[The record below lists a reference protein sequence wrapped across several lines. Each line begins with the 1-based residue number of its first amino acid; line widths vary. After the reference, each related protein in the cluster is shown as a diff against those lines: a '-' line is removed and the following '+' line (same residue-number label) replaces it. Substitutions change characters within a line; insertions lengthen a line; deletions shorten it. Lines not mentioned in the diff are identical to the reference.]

1 MSMNPRELEQLENY
15 FNQTLAADERAAL
28 ENRMSGDAEFRR
40 AAEEHFDFL
49 KSLQEYSIQKQL
61 RENLDQ
67 IHEEMLTSEVE
78 REEPSRGWLKTLWP
92 SIAVAASV
100 ALVST
105 LATYFTLRYYD
116 NEHQTQYQIVSR
128 KVQKIEKSLDKLKN
142 SNNKKPEVAPGNY
155 SGSGFLVSANGYIV
169 TSYHVIKSA
178 DSVFVENDKFGRL
191 KTTLVYGN
199 ASSDVAVLLINDD
212 SFKRPVTV
220 PFSVRASEGSIGE
233 PVYTLGYP
241 REEIVY
247 GEGSISAASG
257 FEQNENAYQISIPV
271 NPGNSG
277 GPMIDQQGAVVG
289 IINGVQTSVRGT
301 AFAIKS
307 EVLLNELKNIPADS
321 LSKPLRLNNQ
331 SQLYGLSRVNQIKK
345 LKDFVF
351 IVKVYN
357 SK

>member
-1 MSMNPRELEQLENY
+1 MDTRELELVEDY
-15 FNQTLAADERAAL
+15 FNNALGAEERLAL
-28 ENRMSGDAEFRR
+28 ENRMKNDPAFREEAES
-40 AAEEHFDFL
+40 HLIFL
-49 KSLQEYSIQKQL
+49 KSLQEYSNKKILQ
-61 RENLDQ
+61 ENLNR
-67 IHEEMLTSEVE
+67 IHDEMQATEPAPSETKA
-78 REEPSRGWLKTLWP
+78 SGWRSLWP

-105 LATYFTLRYYD
+105 VGTYFTLRYYD
-116 NEHQTQYQIVSR
+116 NEHQTKYQEVSR
-128 KVQKIEKSLDKLKN
+128 KVQKIEKSLDKLNKN
-142 SNNKKPEVAPGNY
+142 NSNKKPEVAPGNY

-178 DSVFVENDKFGRL
+178 DSVFVENEKFGRL
-191 KTTLVYGN
+191 KTSVIYGN
-199 ASSDVAVLLINDD
+199 ASSDIALLLINDD
-212 SFKRPVTV
+212 QFKRLASV
-220 PFSVRASEGSIGE
+220 PFSVRSSEGSIGE

-289 IINGVQTSVRGT
+289 IINGVQTAVRGT

-307 EVLLNELKNIPADS
+307 EVLINELKNIPADS

-331 SQLYGLSRVNQIKK
+331 SQLYGLSRVNQIKR

-357 SK
+357 NK

>member
-1 MSMNPRELEQLENY
+1 MTTRELELVEGY
-15 FNQTLAADERAAL
+15 FNGTLAQEERLAI
-28 ENRMSGDAEFRR
+28 ENRMKSDPEFRR
-40 AAEEHFDFL
+40 EAEDHIAFL
-49 KSLQEYSIQKQL
+49 KSLREYSSQKL
-61 RENLDQ
+61 LKENLNQ
-67 IHEEMLTSEVE
+67 IHEEMLLAELTTSDSA
-78 REEPSRGWLKTLWP
+78 PSRWRNLWW
-92 SIAVAASV
+92 SGAIAASV

-142 SNNKKPEVAPGNY
+142 SSNKKPEVAPGNY
-155 SGSGFLVSANGYIV
+155 SGSGFLVSTNGYIV

-191 KTTLVYGN
+191 KTSMIYGN
-199 ASSDVAVLLINDD
+199 ASSDIALLLINDD
-212 SFKRPVTV
+212 QFKRPASI
-220 PFSVRASEGSIGE
+220 PFSIRPSEGSIGE

-289 IINGVQTSVRGT
+289 IINGVQTAVRGT

-307 EVLLNELKNIPADS
+307 EVLINELKNIPADS

-331 SQLYGLSRVNQIKK
+331 SQLYGLSRVNQIKR

-351 IVKVYN
+351 VVKVYN
-357 SK
+357 NK

>member
-1 MSMNPRELEQLENY
+1 MNTRELEQLESY
-15 FNQTLAADERAAL
+15 FNNALTVEEGEAIDRRMKDDSVFRAEAEKHFL
-28 ENRMSGDAEFRR
+28 FLRSLKEFSGRKIF
-40 AAEEHFDFL
+40 
-49 KSLQEYSIQKQL
+49 K
-61 RENLDQ
+61 ENLNQ
-67 IHEEMLTSEVE
+67 IHEEMLATELT
-78 REEPSRGWLKTLWP
+78 PSDSARGRWKNLWP

-105 LATYFTLRYYD
+105 VGTYFTLRYYD
-116 NEHQTQYQIVSR
+116 NEHQTKYQEVSR
-128 KVQKIEKSLDKLKN
+128 KVQKIEKSLDKLNKN
-142 SNNKKPEVAPGNY
+142 STNKKPEVAPGNY
-155 SGSGFLVSANGYIV
+155 SGSGFLISANGYIV

-178 DSVFVENDKFGRL
+178 DSVFVENEKFGRL
-191 KTTLVYGN
+191 KTSVIYGN
-199 ASSDVAVLLINDD
+199 ATSDIALLLINDD
-212 SFKRPVTV
+212 QFKRPASI
-220 PFSVRASEGSIGE
+220 PFSVRSSEGSIGE

-289 IINGVQTSVRGT
+289 IINGVQTAVRGT

-331 SQLYGLSRVNQIKK
+331 SQLYGLSRVNQIKR

-357 SK
+357 NK